1 MSLRAVAS
9 GGGGGG
15 GGTGDVV
22 GPASSTLNAIAR
34 YADTTGK
41 LLKNSSGATM
51 SDNFALTLAGAT
63 VTASEPVLNL
73 TQTWNNGGVVFTGAR
88 INVTNTASAAGS
100 LLFDVQVG
108 GATAFNV
115 TRTGAVAMPGNINM
129 GAGATNPQ
137 AILNGG
143 TVTASTP
150 VLSVSQTWNNSGV
163 TFTGALINIT
173 DTASA
178 ATSKLFATQVG
189 GSDRSLVVLVGTSG
203 RTLTVEGAL
212 TSSGTYAGNN
222 YALSISQSAGAV
234 SKILM
239 EVGGGVAVASDR
251 VFSWTSG
258 AATGTKDILLYRDA
272 AGTLAQRNGTSAQIH
287 RIYYT
292 YTDAS
297 NYSRL
302 AFNTAAASL
311 EIAAETAGTGADDID
326 LRLTPSTTTAAVD
339 FRNPANGAG
348 AGAGTITNAP
358 SAGNPAYWL
367 KIKIA
372 GTVHYIPAWT

>member
-9 GGGGGG
+9 GAVSGGGS
-15 GGTGDVV
+15 GDVV

-41 LLKNSSGATM
+41 LLRDSSGATV

-73 TQTWNNGGVVFTGAR
+73 TQTWNNGAVVFTGAR

-100 LLFDVQVG
+100 LLWDVQVG
-108 GATAFNV
+108 GVTAFNV
-115 TRTGAVAMPGNINM
+115 TRTGGVAFPGNLSMN
-129 GAGATNPQ
+129 GTAGAQ
-137 AILNGG
+137 ATLASG
-143 TVTASTP
+143 TVTASAPPLT
-150 VLSVSQTWNNSGV
+150 VTQTWNNAGV
-163 TFTGALINIT
+163 TFSGALVNIT
-173 DTASA
+173 NTASA
-178 ATSKLFATQVG
+178 ATSNLLDLQVG
-189 GSDRSLVVLVGTSG
+189 GTSVFNVNRAGEIWGSNTANRIIGNTGSSSPQIAFATSGTVTLRSSANGVVLIGNTNAILVFNATTT
-203 RTLTVEGAL
+203 TLT
-212 TSSGTYAGNN
+212 
-222 YALSISQSAGAV
+222 
-234 SKILM
+234 
-239 EVGGGVAVASDR
+239 R
-251 VFSWTSG
+251 P
-258 AATGTKDILLYRDA
+258 A
-272 AGTLAQRNGTSAQIH
+272 AGQLELVGATQAQTYRVY
-287 RIYYT
+287 RT
-292 YTDAS
+292 YTDTS
-297 NYSRL
+297 NYERQALQSG
-302 AFNTAAASL
+302 AGYF
-311 EIAAETAGTGADDID
+311 EWAAETAGTGTDDID